1 MAILECKDLTKY
13 YDRTLGLDHLSL
25 QLEPGR
31 IVGLLGPNG
40 SGKTTLLKI
49 ANGLLTPSSGQLL
62 IDGKAPGPDTRRL
75 VSYLPERTYLS
86 DWMTVVQLLDFFCDF
101 YPDFDREA
109 AEHMLTVYALLLA
122 SAGCCSLFY
131 KLAADHPYRTG
142 AASVL
147 MGLLMMAFWIF
158 VVATG
163 AITALLMTYRF
174 YKNYMTDEGYLM
186 FTLPVNRHQLIWAKL
201 LSALLYTAASAVA
214 VTLSILLVLL
224 PIADWSGFWGDLGE
238 LLSSITESLHFGVPG
253 PLLLLWI
260 AVLAILTVFSGFL
273 MVYAAIALG
282 HSFSNHKILLSVVFF
297 IAFSLAMQAAGLSSF
312 AFQLTVGEQIIETS
326 GSAASLLD
334 GTRFLVIDSIETLVA
349 CGVFYTLTWYSLQK
363 RLNLQ

>member
-1 MAILECKDLTKY
+1 MLSKLLKY
-13 YDRTLGLDHLSL
+13 ELRAS
-25 QLEPGR
+25 GR
-31 IVGLLGPNG
+31 ILLP
-40 SGKTTLLKI
+40 
-49 ANGLLTPSSGQLL
+49 
-62 IDGKAPGPDTRRL
+62 
-75 VSYLPERTYLS
+75 
-86 DWMTVVQLLDFFCDF
+86 
-101 YPDFDREA
+101 
-109 AEHMLTVYALLLA
+109 VYALLLA

-163 AITALLMTYRF
+163 AITALLMIYRF

-282 HSFSNHKILLSVVFF
+282 HSFSNHKILLSVVFYIGF
-297 IAFSLAMQAAGLSSF
+297 GIAVQTILSVVTAAGIRIDVDPDFWADPPAAVLLSYVIWGTAAWSVLEC
-312 AFQLTVGEQIIETS
+312 AAYYILT
-326 GSAASLLD
+326 LL
-334 GTRFLVIDSIETLVA
+334 TLK
-349 CGVFYTLTWYSLQK
+349 K

>member
-1 MAILECKDLTKY
+1 MLSKLLKY
-13 YDRTLGLDHLSL
+13 ELRAS
-25 QLEPGR
+25 GR
-31 IVGLLGPNG
+31 ILLP
-40 SGKTTLLKI
+40 
-49 ANGLLTPSSGQLL
+49 
-62 IDGKAPGPDTRRL
+62 
-75 VSYLPERTYLS
+75 
-86 DWMTVVQLLDFFCDF
+86 
-101 YPDFDREA
+101 
-109 AEHMLTVYALLLA
+109 VYALLLA

-163 AITALLMTYRF
+163 AITALLMIYRF

-334 GTRFLVIDSIETLVA
+334 GTRFLVA

>member
-1 MAILECKDLTKY
+1 MLSKLLKY
-13 YDRTLGLDHLSL
+13 ELRAS
-25 QLEPGR
+25 GR
-31 IVGLLGPNG
+31 ILLP
-40 SGKTTLLKI
+40 
-49 ANGLLTPSSGQLL
+49 
-62 IDGKAPGPDTRRL
+62 
-75 VSYLPERTYLS
+75 
-86 DWMTVVQLLDFFCDF
+86 
-101 YPDFDREA
+101 
-109 AEHMLTVYALLLA
+109 VYALLLA

-163 AITALLMTYRF
+163 AITALLMIYRF

-363 RLNLQ
+363 RLKPPVRLISGQDAKSARTASPCGLIRFHSCGIPKNRTPFSHVWRSTCSAGNPFSWAIFSATRCTYPESLRFPRKGTGVR

>member
-1 MAILECKDLTKY
+1 MLSKLLKY
-13 YDRTLGLDHLSL
+13 ELRAS
-25 QLEPGR
+25 GR
-31 IVGLLGPNG
+31 ILLP
-40 SGKTTLLKI
+40 
-49 ANGLLTPSSGQLL
+49 
-62 IDGKAPGPDTRRL
+62 
-75 VSYLPERTYLS
+75 
-86 DWMTVVQLLDFFCDF
+86 
-101 YPDFDREA
+101 
-109 AEHMLTVYALLLA
+109 VYALLLA

-163 AITALLMTYRF
+163 AITALLMIYRF

-238 LLSSITESLHFGVPG
+238 LLSSITESLHFGVPA
-253 PLLLLWI
+253 PL
-260 AVLAILTVFSGFL
+260 FL

>member
-1 MAILECKDLTKY
+1 MLGKLMKY
-13 YDRTLGLDHLSL
+13 ELRATSRTML
-25 QLEPGR
+25 P
-31 IVGLLGPNG
+31 LLLL
-40 SGKTTLLKI
+40 TLLLSVFTRMTS
-49 ANGLLTPSSGQLL
+49 AVVQSGHSKFITVINTLL
-62 IDGKAPGPDTRRL
+62 ILA
-75 VSYLPERTYLS
+75 
-86 DWMTVVQLLDFFCDF
+86 FF
-101 YPDFDREA
+101 
-109 AEHMLTVYALLLA
+109 LALIGTA
-122 SAGCCSLFY
+122 VFSV
-131 KLAADHPYRTG
+131 
-142 AASVL
+142 VL
-147 MGLLMMAFWIF
+147 MVM
-158 VVATG
+158 
-163 AITALLMTYRF
+163 RF
-174 YKNYMTDEGYLM
+174 RNNLMTDEGYLM

-349 CGVFYTLTWYSLQK
+349 CGVFYTLTWYNLQK

>member
-1 MAILECKDLTKY
+1 MLGKLMKY
-13 YDRTLGLDHLSL
+13 ELRATSRTMLPLF
-25 QLEPGR
+25 
-31 IVGLLGPNG
+31 LL
-40 SGKTTLLKI
+40 TLLLSVFTRMSTAVVQHTHTNI
-49 ANGLLTPSSGQLL
+49 TESLNMLL
-62 IDGKAPGPDTRRL
+62 IFAFVLAL
-75 VSYLPERTYLS
+75 VGTAVFS
-86 DWMTVVQLLDFFCDF
+86 V
-101 YPDFDREA
+101 
-109 AEHMLTVYALLLA
+109 
-122 SAGCCSLFY
+122 
-131 KLAADHPYRTG
+131 
-142 AASVL
+142 VL
-147 MGLLMMAFWIF
+147 M
-158 VVATG
+158 VV
-163 AITALLMTYRF
+163 RF
-174 YKNYMTDEGYLM
+174 RKNLMTDEGYLM
-186 FTLPVNRHQLIWAKL
+186 FTLPVNRHQLIWSKL

-297 IAFSLAMQAAGLSSF
+297 IAFSLAMQAAGLTFFSY
-312 AFQLTVGEQIIETS
+312 QLTIGETVIES
-326 GSAASLLD
+326 GGSADLLLD

-349 CGVFYTLTWYSLQK
+349 CGVFYTLTWYNLQK

>member
-1 MAILECKDLTKY
+1 MLSKLLKY
-13 YDRTLGLDHLSL
+13 ELRAS
-25 QLEPGR
+25 GR
-31 IVGLLGPNG
+31 ILLP
-40 SGKTTLLKI
+40 
-49 ANGLLTPSSGQLL
+49 
-62 IDGKAPGPDTRRL
+62 
-75 VSYLPERTYLS
+75 
-86 DWMTVVQLLDFFCDF
+86 
-101 YPDFDREA
+101 
-109 AEHMLTVYALLLA
+109 VYALLLA

-163 AITALLMTYRF
+163 AITALLMIYRF

-260 AVLAILTVFSGFL
+260 ARAGHPDGVLRISHGLCRHRSGPQLLQSQDPAVGGVLHRLLAGHAGGGTV
-273 MVYAAIALG
+273 
-282 HSFSNHKILLSVVFF
+282 LLRLP
-297 IAFSLAMQAAGLSSF
+297 A
-312 AFQLTVGEQIIETS
+312 
-326 GSAASLLD
+326 D
-334 GTRFLVIDSIETLVA
+334 GR
-349 CGVFYTLTWYSLQK
+349 
-363 RLNLQ
+363 

>member
-1 MAILECKDLTKY
+1 MLSKLLKY
-13 YDRTLGLDHLSL
+13 ELRAS
-25 QLEPGR
+25 GR
-31 IVGLLGPNG
+31 ILLP
-40 SGKTTLLKI
+40 
-49 ANGLLTPSSGQLL
+49 
-62 IDGKAPGPDTRRL
+62 
-75 VSYLPERTYLS
+75 
-86 DWMTVVQLLDFFCDF
+86 
-101 YPDFDREA
+101 
-109 AEHMLTVYALLLA
+109 VYALLLA

-147 MGLLMMAFWIF
+147 MGLLNVAFWIF

-163 AITALLMTYRF
+163 AITALLMIYRF

-201 LSALLYTAASAVA
+201 LSALIYTAASAVA

-224 PIADWSGFWGDLGE
+224 PIADWSGFWGNLGE

-297 IAFSLAMQAAGLSSF
+297 IAFSLAMQAAGLTFFSY
-312 AFQLTVGEQIIETS
+312 QLTIGETVIETS

-349 CGVFYTLTWYSLQK
+349 CGVFYTLTWYNLQK

>member
-1 MAILECKDLTKY
+1 MLSKLLKY
-13 YDRTLGLDHLSL
+13 ELRAS
-25 QLEPGR
+25 GR
-31 IVGLLGPNG
+31 ILLP
-40 SGKTTLLKI
+40 
-49 ANGLLTPSSGQLL
+49 
-62 IDGKAPGPDTRRL
+62 
-75 VSYLPERTYLS
+75 
-86 DWMTVVQLLDFFCDF
+86 
-101 YPDFDREA
+101 
-109 AEHMLTVYALLLA
+109 VYALLLA

-147 MGLLMMAFWIF
+147 MGLLNVAFWIF

-163 AITALLMTYRF
+163 AITALLMIYRF

-186 FTLPVNRHQLIWAKL
+186 FTLPVNRHQLIWSKL
-201 LSALLYTAASAVA
+201 LSALIYTAASAVA

-224 PIADWSGFWGDLGE
+224 PIADWSGFWGNLGE

-273 MVYAAIALG
+273 MV

-326 GSAASLLD
+326 GSADLLLD

-349 CGVFYTLTWYSLQK
+349 CGVFYTLTWYNLQK

>member
-1 MAILECKDLTKY
+1 MLSKLLKY
-13 YDRTLGLDHLSL
+13 ELRAS
-25 QLEPGR
+25 GR
-31 IVGLLGPNG
+31 ILLP
-40 SGKTTLLKI
+40 
-49 ANGLLTPSSGQLL
+49 
-62 IDGKAPGPDTRRL
+62 
-75 VSYLPERTYLS
+75 
-86 DWMTVVQLLDFFCDF
+86 
-101 YPDFDREA
+101 
-109 AEHMLTVYALLLA
+109 VYALLLA

-163 AITALLMTYRF
+163 AITALLMIYRF

-260 AVLAILTVFSGFL
+260 AVLAILRYSPDSLWSMPPSLWATASP
-273 MVYAAIALG
+273 ITR
-282 HSFSNHKILLSVVFF
+282 SCCRWCSSSPSRWSCRRRDCPPSPSN
-297 IAFSLAMQAAGLSSF
+297 
-312 AFQLTVGEQIIETS
+312 
-326 GSAASLLD
+326 
-334 GTRFLVIDSIETLVA
+334 
-349 CGVFYTLTWYSLQK
+349 
-363 RLNLQ
+363 

>member
-1 MAILECKDLTKY
+1 MLGKLLKYEFKATARMYFPLYLAVLLLALLGRLSIGGNILNAAQVLESYGEGGGGLFSTFLGALAAIALVFY
-13 YDRTLGLDHLSL
+13 GL
-25 QLEPGR
+25 
-31 IVGLLGPNG
+31 GLLG
-40 SGKTTLLKI
+40 
-49 ANGLLTPSSGQLL
+49 A
-62 IDGKAPGPDTRRL
+62 
-75 VSYLPERTYLS
+75 Y
-86 DWMTVVQLLDFFCDF
+86 VVHFVITIQRFWK
-101 YPDFDREA
+101 
-109 AEHMLTVYALLLA
+109 
-122 SAGCCSLFY
+122 S
-131 KLAADHPYRTG
+131 
-142 AASVL
+142 L
-147 MGLLMMAFWIF
+147 MG
-158 VVATG
+158 
-163 AITALLMTYRF
+163 
-174 YKNYMTDEGYLM
+174 DEGYLM
-186 FTLPVNRHQLIWAKL
+186 FTLPVNRHQLIWSKL

-297 IAFSLAMQAAGLSSF
+297 IAFSLAMQAAGLTFFSY
-312 AFQLTVGEQIIETS
+312 QLTIGETVIES
-326 GSAASLLD
+326 GGSADLLLD

-349 CGVFYTLTWYSLQK
+349 CGVFYTLTWYNLQK

>member
-1 MAILECKDLTKY
+1 M
-13 YDRTLGLDHLSL
+13 SF
-25 QLEPGR
+25 
-31 IVGLLGPNG
+31 GP
-40 SGKTTLLKI
+40 
-49 ANGLLTPSSGQLL
+49 P
-62 IDGKAPGPDTRRL
+62 
-75 VSYLPERTYLS
+75 
-86 DWMTVVQLLDFFCDF
+86 
-101 YPDFDREA
+101 A
-109 AEHMLTVYALLLA
+109 ASCCRFMPCCWP

-163 AITALLMTYRF
+163 AITALLMIYRF

-238 LLSSITESLHFGVPG
+238 LLSSITESLHFGVPA